1 MDISLYQGGV
11 FFISTFEFQCD
22 KKRSEHRYHTPT
34 HRADLLVNFLS
45 VCYTKLR
52 RNLWT
57 WIVTAWTDSVRF
69 LAHLASVALPGY
81 GAAGRLSFC
90 SALSFTTIL
99 ASCRTVR
106 PPAPARPRRYTAIS
120 LTIANSSR
128 CTHSSAPW
136 APGTA
141 PGAPKTF
148 SRTSPPCKC
157 RYFFR

>member
-1 MDISLYQGGV
+1 MF

-69 LAHLASVALPGY
+69 LAHSASVALPGY